1 MVPEKQLFII
11 TGNYGSGK
19 TEFSVNFI
27 KQLSG
32 QTSVSPTIVDMDIVN
47 PYFRSREAVEML
59 EKMGVRVVAPRG
71 SQAFADLP
79 IVLPEVK
86 GAIRN
91 RDIFVL
97 MDVGGDAEGA
107 RVLSS
112 FNDTFQ
118 QLSGQYEMLF
128 VVNTKRPFTQ
138 DADGA
143 LKILREIEETSRLKM
158 TGLIA
163 NTHLID
169 ETTPEIIKGGFEVAC
184 ELRNKTG
191 LPVKYLV
198 IHRKFRDIFGET
210 YEGVPLFYIE
220 RIMLPPWKTDDVV
233 GSGNFN
239 LRHKSFET

>member
-1 MVPEKQLFII
+1 
-11 TGNYGSGK
+11 
-19 TEFSVNFI
+19 
-27 KQLSG
+27 
-32 QTSVSPTIVDMDIVN
+32 
-47 PYFRSREAVEML
+47 
-59 EKMGVRVVAPRG
+59 
-71 SQAFADLP
+71 
-79 IVLPEVK
+79 
-86 GAIRN
+86 
-91 RDIFVL
+91 

-112 FNDTFQ
+112 FHDTFE
-118 QLSGQYEMLF
+118 QLSGQYEMFF

-143 LKILREIEETSRLKM
+143 LKILREIEETSRLEM

-184 ELRNKTG
+184 ALGNKTE

-198 IHRKFRDIFGET
+198 VHRKFRDTFGET

-220 RIMLPPWKTDDVV
+220 RIVLPPWKTDDAV

-239 LRHKSFET
+239 LRHTSFKK